1 MICHL
6 YWSSILAPRYH
17 AEKYNTVMSPPSSCS
32 PQLKKHWN
40 FVGTFFLSEAYFS
53 KLPSPWHERRLW
65 LKLPFLTMTRCQI
78 WCTIPKK
85 TDHSIA
91 IYSIFCIGMVYF
103 GCLQVNP
110 HIQAVQNMCEEKEI
124 GINNSMYL
132 QFTEQYRMA
141 KGLC

>member
-1 MICHL
+1 
-6 YWSSILAPRYH
+6 
-17 AEKYNTVMSPPSSCS
+17 
-32 PQLKKHWN
+32 
-40 FVGTFFLSEAYFS
+40 
-53 KLPSPWHERRLW
+53 
-65 LKLPFLTMTRCQI
+65 
-78 WCTIPKK
+78 
-85 TDHSIA
+85 
-91 IYSIFCIGMVYF
+91 MVYF